1 MKKIISILITVVP
14 VMMSAH
20 ALNEGSVAA
29 SQNLMRRLYP
39 EDFSAVVS
47 YAQNKA
53 SYGLVNVNQATQ
65 QIVKT
70 IQETAPK
77 TNVAGLPSKMA
88 LRNKVIGFC
97 TGIGAGAYA
106 LYNKITSKMK
116 TNSVEPTYIKKV
128 QNILQESKSYIT
140 THPKTAIIAGLGIV
154 GVGIGLPVVT
164 KYVGVKDKKSLQ
176 SNCTKTA
183 EVKQKNTLPVK
194 QATLR

>member
-1 MKKIISILITVVP
+1 
-14 VMMSAH
+14 MMSAH

-29 SQNLMRRLYP
+29 SQRLMRKLYP
-39 EDFSAVVS
+39 EDFPAVVS
-47 YAQNKA
+47 CAQNKA
-53 SYGLVNVNQATQ
+53 SCGLVNIDQTAQNIA
-65 QIVKT
+65 KT
-70 IQETAPK
+70 IQKTAPK
-77 TNVAGLPSKMA
+77 ANVAALPSKVA
-88 LRNKVIGFC
+88 LRNKVIGFFGC
-97 TGIGAGAYA
+97 IGAGVYA
-106 LYNKITSKMK
+106 LYDKIACKIK
-116 TNSVEPTYIKKV
+116 TNYVKPTYMEKV
-128 QNILQESKSYIT
+128 QNILQKSKSYIT